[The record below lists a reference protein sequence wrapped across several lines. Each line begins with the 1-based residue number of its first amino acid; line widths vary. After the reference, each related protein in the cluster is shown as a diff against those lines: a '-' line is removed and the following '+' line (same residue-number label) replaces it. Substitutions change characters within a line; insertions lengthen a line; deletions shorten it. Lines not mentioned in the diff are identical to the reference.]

1 MNTMST
7 TAIATRMITAVMA
20 SSFYRLPELR
30 DLEDRAF
37 SQIAVRAPCKV
48 EVSQD
53 KVPHLGYS
61 INDIATL
68 ESPTLQGLSSNS
80 W

>member
-7 TAIATRMITAVMA
+7 TAIATRMIPAVMA
-20 SSFYRLPELR
+20 SSFYRLPELH

>member
-1 MNTMST
+1 MSA

-20 SSFYRLPELR
+20 SSFYRLPALR
-30 DLEDRAF
+30 DLEDRV
-37 SQIAVRAPCKV
+37 SLQIAVRASCKV
-48 EVSQD
+48 ETSQD

-68 ESPTLQGLSSNS
+68 EPPTLQGLSSNS